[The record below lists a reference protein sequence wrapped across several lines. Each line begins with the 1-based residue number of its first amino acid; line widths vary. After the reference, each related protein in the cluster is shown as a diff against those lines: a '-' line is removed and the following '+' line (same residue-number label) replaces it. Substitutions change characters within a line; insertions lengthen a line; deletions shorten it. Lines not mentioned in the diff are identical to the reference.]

1 MAAISGVLSSSQI
14 TSLIDQASAAYQAP
28 ANTLQAQEKPIQAQ
42 ISALGKVQGAL
53 SSLQSA
59 LAGLADVGTLP
70 QRSVTTSP
78 SGAVDATV
86 TNDAAIGTY
95 SLSNIHLAQA
105 ESLVSTGFA
114 STSASLGAGSIV
126 IQTGSGSAVTVT
138 IASGQDNLSGVA
150 KAIDRANAG
159 VQAAVVYDGA
169 SYHLALTA
177 NGTGT
182 GDAFTVSGSGGLAGF
197 SYHPGA
203 SGLAEVQAPKNSS
216 FSLNG
221 VAITSGSNA
230 IKGVI
235 PGLTFTLAASGS
247 ATVTVS
253 ESIDAL
259 DKSANS
265 VVSALNDV
273 FTTINQYASY
283 SATSGAGPLFGD
295 IGLEIVRSGLLDA
308 ITSPAALSGKQ
319 NAPYNSLSAV
329 GFTITSG
336 GTVTLDDAKFQSAA
350 QADYGSVAALLGSAA
365 VADNP
370 NVSVQSAGSAQA
382 GTYAIDV
389 TTNSAGSVSGSVNGQ
404 AASGTGGVLLVTGAG
419 PAQSLALQI
428 APGATG
434 SLGQVTVSQG
444 LYGSLSN
451 IANSALATGTG
462 GITKEIDDLN
472 NTITG
477 MNKQIAALQLQAQQ
491 ETQTLT
497 QQFSVAQATLSQ
509 LATVSSFLTT
519 YFNQPSGG
527 SGA

>member
-1 MAAISGVLSSSQI
+1 MAAISSVLTSAQI
-14 TSLIDQASAAYQAP
+14 TSLIDQASAAFQAP
-28 ANTLQAQEKPIQAQ
+28 ANALQAQEQPIQAQ

-59 LAGLADVGTLP
+59 LSGLANVQTLS

-78 SGAVDATV
+78 TGTVDATA
-86 TNDAAIGTY
+86 TNDAATGTY
-95 SLSNIHLAQA
+95 NLSAIHLAQA
-105 ESLVSTGFA
+105 ESLISSGFA

-126 IQTGSGSAVTVT
+126 IQTGSGPAVTVN
-138 IASGQDNLSGVA
+138 IASGQDNLSGIANAV
-150 KAIDRANAG
+150 DQANAG
-159 VQAAVVYDGA
+159 VQATVVYDG
-169 SYHLALTA
+169 SLYHLALTSDS
-177 NGTGT
+177 TGT
-182 GDAFTVSGSGGLAGF
+182 ADAFTVSGSGGLAGF

-203 SGLAEVQAPKNSS
+203 SGLTEVQAPKNSS

-235 PGLTFTLAASGS
+235 PGLSLTLSASGS

-253 ESIDAL
+253 QSVDAL
-259 DKSANS
+259 DKAANS
-265 VVSALNDV
+265 VVSALNNV
-273 FTTINQYASY
+273 FSTINQYASY
-283 SATSGAGPLFGD
+283 NATSGAGPLFGD
-295 IGLEIVRSGLLDA
+295 VGLQIVRSDLLNA
-308 ITSPAALSGKQ
+308 ITSPTTLGGKQ
-319 NAPYNSLSAV
+319 NTTYNSLSAI

-336 GTVTLDDAKFQSAA
+336 GAVTLNDATFQSAA
-350 QADYGSVAALLGSAA
+350 QSDYNSVAALLGSAG

-370 NVSVQSAGSAQA
+370 NVSVQSAGSARP

-404 AASGTGGVLLVTGAG
+404 AASGTGGLLLVTGTG
-419 PAQSLALQI
+419 PAQGLALQI

-434 SLGQVTVSQG
+434 DLGQVTVNQG
-444 LYGSLSN
+444 LYGSLSS
-451 IANSALATGTG
+451 IANSALASGTG
-462 GITKEIDDLN
+462 SITGEVNDLN

-477 MNKQIAALQLQAQQ
+477 MNKQIAALQQQAQQ
-491 ETQTLT
+491 ETQALT
-497 QQFSVAQATLSQ
+497 QQYSVAQATLSQ

-527 SGA
+527 SGG